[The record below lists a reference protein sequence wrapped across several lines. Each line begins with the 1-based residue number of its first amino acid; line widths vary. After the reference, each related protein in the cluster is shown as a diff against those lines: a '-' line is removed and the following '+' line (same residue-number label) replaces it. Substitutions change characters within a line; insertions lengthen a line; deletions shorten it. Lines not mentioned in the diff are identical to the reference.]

1 MEKQQLKEKTLF
13 LRKKFSSIVY
23 KINNNRV
30 TGLILNEYIDFIN
43 ELRRHVDE
51 SKWIELTLME
61 ERWNLVSEFIKRN
74 METPG
79 IDRQKLL
86 ESLNKSKILASK
98 ISFIQAPK
106 PLRQDHSLVIA
117 YNKLRNNV
125 TSEEICPIHKKKFRT
140 YQNMFNHL
148 RSDHPDVYVGSEAE
162 PSPALESK
170 ISPKDILGTC

>member
-43 ELRRHVDE
+43 ELGRHVDE

-61 ERWNLVSEFIKRN
+61 ERWNLVLDFIKRN
-74 METPG
+74 METSG

-98 ISFIQAPK
+98 ISFIQARK

-117 YNKLRNNV
+117 YNRLRNKV
-125 TSEEICPIHKKKFRT
+125 TSEEICPIHQKKFRT
-140 YQNMFNHL
+140 HQIMLNHL
-148 RSDHPDVYVGSEAE
+148 RLDHPHVYVEYAE
-162 PSPALESK
+162 PSPVLESDN
-170 ISPKDILGTC
+170 SPLNIMDTC